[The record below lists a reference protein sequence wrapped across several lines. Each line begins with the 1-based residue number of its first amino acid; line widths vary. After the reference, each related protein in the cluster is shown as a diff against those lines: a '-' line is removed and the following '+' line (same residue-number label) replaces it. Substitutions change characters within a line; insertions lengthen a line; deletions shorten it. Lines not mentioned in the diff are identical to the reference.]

1 MASSEV
7 HLDAV
12 SFRDLRWLSGW
23 FARVVVC
30 HSFILLAAS
39 QSFGQP
45 VALSLSS
52 ASTTPGSSATLTIS
66 TAAGG
71 GVQPASLIWTLQY
84 PADVTGVV
92 VNPGPSAANSGK

>member
-7 HLDAV
+7 HLDAFL
-12 SFRDLRWLSGW
+12 FRDLRWLSGW
-23 FARVVVC
+23 FARVVIC
-30 HSFILLAAS
+30 HSLILLATS

-52 ASTTPGSSATLTIS
+52 ATATPGSSAALTIS

-71 GVQPASLIWTLQY
+71 GVQPSSLKWTLQY
-84 PADVTGVV
+84 PVDVIGVV
-92 VNPGPSAANSGK
+92 VSPGPSAANS